1 MGTRA
6 GGQRLNM
13 SVLQKDETLSAST
26 EVRASA
32 DEVYAV
38 VSDVTR
44 IPEWSPETTRVE
56 WLAPDR
62 FRAWNRRR
70 LGRWRTTA
78 RVVDAE
84 PGHRFSFVVQAMGGD
99 WTRWTYLIEPDGGA
113 TRLTEAFHMCVPLP
127 LGAVIFE
134 RFFLFVWDRRTDL
147 QQNLQ
152 VSVDRI
158 RMIVEAGVD
167 A

>member
-1 MGTRA
+1 MA
-6 GGQRLNM
+6 L
-13 SVLQKDETLSAST
+13 LQKDETVSAST
-26 EVRASA
+26 EVQASP
-32 DEVYAV
+32 DEIYAV

-44 IPEWSPETTRVE
+44 IPAWSPETVRVE

-70 LGRWRTTA
+70 LGRWQTTA
-78 RVVDAE
+78 RVAE
-84 PGHRFSFVVQAMGGD
+84 ADPGRRFSFVVQAMGGD
-99 WTRWTYLIEPDGGA
+99 WTRWTYLIEPVDGA
-113 TRLTEAFHMCVPLP
+113 TRLTETCQMCVPLP

-147 QQNLQ
+147 RDNIQL
-152 VSVDRI
+152 SVDRI
-158 RMIVEAGVD
+158 RGIVEAGVN

>member
-1 MGTRA
+1 
-6 GGQRLNM
+6 M
-13 SVLQKDETLSAST
+13 SVLQKDETLNAST
-26 EVRASA
+26 EVRASP
-32 DEVYAV
+32 DQIYAV
-38 VSDVTR
+38 ISDVTR

-56 WLAPDR
+56 WLTPDC

-78 RVVDAE
+78 RVVEAE
-84 PGHRFSFVVQAMGGD
+84 PGRRFSFVVQAMGGD
-99 WTRWTYLIEPDGGA
+99 WTRWTYLIEPVEGA
-113 TRLTEAFHMCVPLP
+113 TRLTEAFHMCVRLP

-147 QQNLQ
+147 RQNLQ

-158 RMIVEAGVD
+158 RGIVEAEVTE
-167 A
+167 